1 MAIIG
6 DLSNYSGEALSEDLD
21 TLLEIVENIYY
32 SNIHTVITEKQL
44 PGEEC
49 LPYLE
54 EAVKL
59 FCGLNI
65 VEGQDFLYIPF
76 PFMNVQGNC
85 TDNRMGNRGRGQA
98 HSTDSPKKKKKTTAN
113 VLAFSLYEGR
123 QCGRTFPAWEKPRL
137 NIINNQFQGLG
148 LTGVEQQFEY
158 PLWFSKFFNLPSFED
173 YFLCNL
179 RVDSMRSRNN
189 VKTFQLTSM

>member
-1 MAIIG
+1 MFCQPVR
-6 DLSNYSGEALSEDLD
+6 STQNYPCLHITNFQKESFDHSQTSQSLISSVSLLQLISE
-21 TLLEIVENIYY
+21 N
-32 SNIHTVITEKQL
+32 
-44 PGEEC
+44 G
-49 LPYLE
+49 
-54 EAVKL
+54 
-59 FCGLNI
+59 GLNI

-85 TDNRMGNRGRGQA
+85 TDNRMGNRARGQV
-98 HSTDSPKKKKKTTAN
+98 HSTDSPKKKKRTTAN

-137 NIINNQFQGLG
+137 NIINSQFQGLG

-179 RVDSMRSRNN
+179 RVDSMISRNN